1 MNFAKK
7 VGRPTIDA
15 AVELTRRITDVA
27 TQVFLQK
34 GYAKTGMEEISAASG
49 VAKRSL
55 YSRFP
60 SKSML
65 FCQVMRSYADRAFEG
80 LDCSRAENATLE
92 QQLRMA
98 CLQIL
103 QALMQADVATME
115 RIITGEAVQFPELAQ
130 SVMAAE
136 QRVVEQF
143 AAILRHSVQ
152 CTGLTEQEYQAAA
165 SSLLHLVV
173 SPEIRKV
180 TLAIIPCEVTPAMEQ
195 RVAHEVTLF
204 LHGFVRM
211 HGPDACEAWLDNTR
225 SG

>member
-7 VGRPTIDA
+7 VGRPTLDA
-15 AVELTRRITDVA
+15 AAELTRRITDVA

-34 GYAKTGMEEISAASG
+34 GYAKTGMEEISGACG

-60 SKSML
+60 SKSLL
-65 FCQVMRSYADRAFEG
+65 FCHVMRSYADHAFEG
-80 LDCSRAENATLE
+80 LDCSMADNATLE
-92 QQLRMA
+92 QQLGAA
-98 CLQIL
+98 CLQVL
-103 QALMQADVATME
+103 RALMQSDVATME

-165 SSLLHLVV
+165 SSLLNLVI

-180 TLAIIPCEVTPAMEQ
+180 TLALIPCEVSPEMEQ
-195 RVAHEVTLF
+195 RVARGVGLF

-211 HGPDACEAWLDNTR
+211 QCPDAGESWLDTTR

>member
-60 SKSML
+60 NKGML
-65 FCQVMRSYADRAFEG
+65 FCEVMRSFADRAFEG
-80 LDCSRAENATLE
+80 LDCSMAENATLE
-92 QQLRMA
+92 QQLRAA
-98 CLQIL
+98 CLQVL
-103 QALMQADVATME
+103 HALMQADVATME

-130 SVMAAE
+130 SVMAAQ

-152 CTGLTEQEYQAAA
+152 CTGLTEQQYQSAAT
-165 SSLLHLVV
+165 SLLHLTV

-180 TLAIIPCEVTPAMEQ
+180 TLAVIPCEVTPEMEQ
-195 RVAHEVTLF
+195 RVGQEVALF
-204 LHGFVRM
+204 LQGFARL
-211 HGPDACEAWLDNTR
+211 HCAEACEAWLDTTQ